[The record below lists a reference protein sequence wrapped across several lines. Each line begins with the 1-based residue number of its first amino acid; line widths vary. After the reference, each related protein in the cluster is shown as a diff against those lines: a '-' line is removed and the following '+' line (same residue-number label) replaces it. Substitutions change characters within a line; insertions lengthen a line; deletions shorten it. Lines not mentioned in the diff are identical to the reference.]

1 MSRDNINFAYNLYN
15 NNDNSDTN
23 SISNHEISTDDL
35 ILFQTMVTNLLLE
48 RTNFPLDEPK
58 KYKYVI
64 SKTAKK
70 QLKQTQYKTG
80 LCNNVCPIYK
90 CEFIENEIITVLPC
104 NHGFKTEAI
113 DRWLNEEKAE
123 CPVCRLEFDS
133 IEVKVKKDNPFESN
147 TSDLHSSLFDDTEND
162 QISELDES
170 DLECDPI
177 SESESDLESDPISE
191 DSFMTGKLEPTN
203 SPYAMAKI
211 AAIEIGRSLN
221 TQFNHNVINLMP
233 TNLYGPND
241 FYSETDS
248 HVIPGLIYRMHK
260 AKTENLD
267 NFNIWGTGKPL
278 REFLY
283 VDDLSLAI
291 NFIIE
296 NEITIDLLNIGSGD
310 EISIKE
316 LSEKIKTVVGYEGVL
331 QFDESKPDGNP
342 RKLLDSSLI
351 NNLGWESTIKL
362 EDGLKNSYDWFL
374 NNKT

>member
-1 MSRDNINFAYNLYN
+1 MVRVLNDTKN
-15 NNDNSDTN
+15 NYDVIPSNRNDADLFDSEQTKTLIDNSRPD
-23 SISNHEISTDDL
+23 IL
-35 ILFQTMVTNLLLE
+35 IIAAARVGGIVANNTKRTEFILENLKINMNLLEACIPYPEIKIINLGSSCIY
-48 RTNFPLDEPK
+48 PLD
-58 KYKYVI
+58 
-64 SKTAKK
+64 A
-70 QLKQTQYKTG
+70 
-80 LCNNVCPIYK
+80 
-90 CEFIENEIITVLPC
+90 
-104 NHGFKTEAI
+104 
-113 DRWLNEEKAE
+113 
-123 CPVCRLEFDS
+123 
-133 IEVKVKKDNPFESN
+133 
-147 TSDLHSSLFDDTEND
+147 
-162 QISELDES
+162 
-170 DLECDPI
+170 
-177 SESESDLESDPISE
+177 SDPISE

-260 AKTENLD
+260 AKSENLD

-316 LSEKIKTVVGYEGVL
+316 LAEKIKAVVGFKGVL

-362 EDGLKNSYDWFL
+362 EDGLEKSYDWFL